1 MKPSKNLAEI
11 QSDIQQAVKQSTT
24 PASLASL
31 IREKPPLSI
40 PDRMKIYQEAYRI
53 RLLESLHDDFARVL
67 EHAGQSKFET
77 LCLEFIVKQ
86 PSTYAD
92 LGQWSQHF
100 SDFLS
105 DKSPELNQ
113 LASMDW
119 LEILS
124 SRAPEPS
131 PISILS
137 AHEIERG
144 ESFKLRAF
152 PATCLTHIQGRPY
165 LACRQ
170 GFQSEIST
178 VSEVDFQ
185 LLSFLTA
192 KSRSVIEVS
201 ARAEELGLSA
211 EQIQQKFSYWIQNEI
226 IYCERSFHV

>member
-124 SRAPEPS
+124 SRAPERRQAALRLPMKS
-131 PISILS
+131 NAAKVLS
-137 AHEIERG
+137 CAR
-144 ESFKLRAF
+144 SQPLVLLTFKAD
-152 PATCLTHIQGRPY
+152 PT
-165 LACRQ
+165 
-170 GFQSEIST
+170 
-178 VSEVDFQ
+178 
-185 LLSFLTA
+185 
-192 KSRSVIEVS
+192 
-201 ARAEELGLSA
+201 
-211 EQIQQKFSYWIQNEI
+211 
-226 IYCERSFHV
+226 